1 VQRVGNAD
9 CVWRPL
15 QNLTLN
21 CSRAAIAAVAETIA
35 ECGGMFT
42 HHAFQE
48 MWERVKNDKLATR
61 ELCYQLE
68 RGELEFVPARSRAW
82 GCARGLTRNHG
93 KPCRYLQRR

>member
-1 VQRVGNAD
+1 MTMRQTVVQRVGNAD

-15 QNLTLN
+15 QNFTLN

-61 ELCYQLE
+61 ELCYQLNVVT
-68 RGELEFVPARSRAW
+68 LRSCPPVRAP
-82 GCARGLTRNHG
+82 GAVHAG
-93 KPCRYLQRR
+93 